1 MKKVRD
7 NILNWRQRCEIL
19 HSGDANQ
26 GMIQARMQEEIDDL
40 RIALKDARRL
50 IKRKDNAR
58 RMGSVVG

>member
-19 HSGDANQ
+19 HSDDANE

-50 IKRKDNAR
+50 VNRIR
-58 RMGSVVG
+58 RIVDADKL